1 MQPLQSESSE
11 RTNRVLA
18 PVKRV
23 SDVEA
28 VLAYARL
35 RAPRA
40 GIDTLHLAFLHVEPS
55 ARALAGPACPGY
67 AEELLGYAERRCR
80 AGALAHESH
89 IRAGELV
96 FSILDAAE
104 LLACEAIVMPSV
116 KQRRWHHFFPAKIVR
131 QVERLSR
138 AVPLIVIDAD
148 GIVIRNKRL

>member
-1 MQPLQSESSE
+1 MQPLQSESPTKKS
-11 RTNRVLA
+11 RVLA
-18 PVKRV
+18 PVKQA

-28 VLAYARL
+28 VLAYALL
-35 RAPRA
+35 RARRS
-40 GIDTLHLAFLHVEPS
+40 DLHLAFLHVES
-55 ARALAGPACPGY
+55 ASAALAGATCPGY

-80 AGALAHESH
+80 ASALAHESH

-104 LLACEAIVMPSV
+104 LLACEAIVMPSL
-116 KQRRWHHFFPAKIVR
+116 QRRRWHHFFPAKIVR

-148 GIVIRNKRL
+148 GIVIRSKAS